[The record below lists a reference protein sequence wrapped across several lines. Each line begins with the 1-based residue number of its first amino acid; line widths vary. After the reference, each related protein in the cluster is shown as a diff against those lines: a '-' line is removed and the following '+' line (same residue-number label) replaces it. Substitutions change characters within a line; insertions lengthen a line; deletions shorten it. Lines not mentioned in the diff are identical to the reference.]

1 MVACDRQI
9 PAPALITQLLNA
21 AMWQIAQ
28 PLAVS
33 PFKDVSHQETA
44 IICILSFMA
53 EHKPA
58 LQIDRQGYRAVIRM
72 QLSQPKTESE
82 RKWAA
87 LKALSWPPWKEDR
100 TAMDSEIG
108 PEQGISRAGATLRRM
123 QEAGYAFQGW
133 EQVAMIYSG
142 WDTDNTPTIQRR
154 SRHMPS
160 QVDTWNEAQYIWAA
174 RIECTRTAQEAW
186 ACFEAAQ
193 AARVLPTKPMLLAM
207 VQKLHGE
214 EQRLALARGPEHV
227 NPFARDMFAG
237 DSPAVEAPPPSTH
250 QHTFTRM
257 PPPKMHEFYERCTK
271 HGLHFKGLALA
282 YLVANAKSHQVGVR
296 YLRSA
301 EDAYPG
307 IMQMLRASSD
317 SDAFEVP
324 AFLLGAYVALLAKPY
339 TNIRINTSVNSG
351 WLLPPTDKLQVT
363 KLHPRSSLV
372 RATSLLLRSK
382 TVNMQAYAV
391 LLRAFGRI
399 SLTERSFILRHDVV
413 ESSAPFGAEMR
424 VLTAYRLTHCVLDVL
439 ASKGRDPD
447 VPSFLHLCYATE
459 NTALACW
466 RPLAAKQ
473 SSLPGDANHLA
484 APAPLVTAEIEDVLG
499 SLLPV
504 QYLVSHFETLT
515 GTEQSPLHVPLPPD
529 PAIDSTSPSEFDI
542 PNLPRLLNVP
552 GPAVLHAYIRALGW
566 HGARGQIHATLQFIK
581 GHADE
586 LAEQRAKDR
595 GGEEHWRLCIIAA
608 RVFLERDWLR
618 DAWSEESS
626 MAESTLLGGFVQ
638 SAAAKMVAEC
648 RSLADESLGG
658 WPTDEEVEAYVRKG
672 WDRFGAVLHQNSYD
686 EVEVDA
692 GCEV

>member
-1 MVACDRQI
+1 MVACERQV
-9 PAPALITQLLNA
+9 PAPALITQLLNE

-33 PFKDVSHQETA
+33 PLKDVTHQETA
-44 IICILSFMA
+44 IISILSFMA

-72 QLSQPKTESE
+72 QLAQPKTESE

-108 PEQGISRAGATLRRM
+108 PEQGISRAGTTLRRM
-123 QEAGYAFQGW
+123 QEAGYALEGW
-133 EQVAMIYSG
+133 DRVAMIYSG

-154 SRHMPS
+154 SRHMPLE
-160 QVDTWNEAQYIWAA
+160 VDSWNEAQYIWAA

-186 ACFEAAQ
+186 ACFEAAE
-193 AARVLPTKPMLLAM
+193 AARVRPTKPMLLAI

-214 EQRLALARGPEHV
+214 EQRLAVAQKPEHI

-237 DSPAVEAPPPSTH
+237 DSSAVEAPPPSTH
-250 QHTFTRM
+250 QHTFTRT
-257 PPPKMHEFYERCTK
+257 PPPKMHDFYERCTK

-282 YLVANAKSHQVGVR
+282 YLVANAKSHQVGIR

-301 EDAYPG
+301 ENAYAG
-307 IMQMLRASSD
+307 IMQMLRASSGP
-317 SDAFEVP
+317 DAFEVP
-324 AFLLGAYVALLAKPY
+324 GFLLGAYVALLAKPY

-351 WLLPPTDKLQVT
+351 WLLPPSDKVQVMT
-363 KLHPRSSLV
+363 LHPRSSLV
-372 RATSLLLRSK
+372 RAVSLLLRSK

-399 SLTERSFILRHDVV
+399 SLTERSYILRHDVV
-413 ESSAPFGAEMR
+413 ESSAPFGAEMK
-424 VLTAYRLTHCVLDVL
+424 VLTAYRLTHYVLDL
-439 ASKGRDPD
+439 LTSKGRDPD
-447 VPSFLHLCYATE
+447 VPIVLHLCYATE

-466 RPLAAKQ
+466 RVLAAKQ
-473 SSLPGDANHLA
+473 SSLPDDAKHSA
-484 APAPLVTAEIEDVLG
+484 APAPLVTAETEDVLK

-504 QYLVSHFETLT
+504 QYLVSHFQTLT
-515 GTEQSPLHVPLPPD
+515 GTEPSSSHAPVPPD
-529 PAIDSTSPSEFDI
+529 SARGSTSPSELDV
-542 PNLPRLLNVP
+542 PSLPRLLNVP
-552 GPAVLHAYIRALGW
+552 SPAVLHAYIRALGW
-566 HGARGQIHATLQFIK
+566 HGAHDQIHATLQFIETY
-581 GHADE
+581 ADE

-608 RVFLERDWLR
+608 RVFLEREWLL
-618 DAWSEESS
+618 DVWSEMPSPE
-626 MAESTLLGGFVQ
+626 ETTPLDQFVQ
-638 SAAAKMVAEC
+638 SATVEMIAKC
-648 RSLADESLGG
+648 KTIADKSFGG

-686 EVEVDA
+686 EVEVNAESD
-692 GCEV
+692 V